1 MITVFSAVDVEI
13 VREGIAF
20 RICKIKL
27 YEMCFAHL
35 WRELYCK
42 AFHSSVFSAVKTA
55 GFLPNYTTISIH
67 HHCPDIQT
75 MVIPGIVI
83 HNLNIIVRRIPLD
96 M

>member
-35 WRELYCK
+35 
-42 AFHSSVFSAVKTA
+42 
-55 GFLPNYTTISIH
+55 
-67 HHCPDIQT
+67 
-75 MVIPGIVI
+75 
-83 HNLNIIVRRIPLD
+83 
-96 M
+96 